1 MITTNAIQ
9 RTFHIKRGDASG
21 TAFAIDR
28 ASRQYLVTAR
38 HVVDGISSGDT
49 IAVFHESRW
58 QNVTIEVIGIG
69 GGDVDVDVNVDVM
82 SCPTQLAP
90 TYSLE
95 ASAAGLAYGQT
106 VYFLGFPFG
115 WDGGAESMNR
125 DLPIPFVKTGI
136 ISALIFGNPTRFF
149 IDGHGN
155 KGFSGGPVVFVPNG
169 LPQTELRVAGIVAN
183 YPTPLRE
190 PIVDKRGHPIVDDHN
205 EPAAF
210 FSENP
215 GFVVAMAISHAT
227 DLIDANPV
235 GFQLPTE

>member
-1 MITTNAIQ
+1 MITANAIQ
-9 RTFHIKRGDASG
+9 RTFRIKRGDASG

-38 HVVDGISSGDT
+38 HVANGIASGHT

-58 QNVTIEVIGIG
+58 KNVTVDVIGIG
-69 GGDVDVDVNVDVM
+69 EGDVDVAVL

-90 TYSLE
+90 TYPLE
-95 ASAAGLAYGQT
+95 ASAAGLAYGQP

-115 WDGGAESMNR
+115 WDGGAENINR
-125 DLPIPFVKTGI
+125 DFPMPFVKTGI
-136 ISALIFGNPTRFF
+136 ISAVMFGNPTRFF

-169 LPQTELRVAGIVAN
+169 QPQTELRVAGIVAN
-183 YPTPLRE
+183 YPTPSRE
-190 PIVDKRGHPIVDDHN
+190 PIVDKRGNPIVDDHN

-215 GFVVAMAISHAT
+215 GFVVAMDIRHAI

-235 GFQLPTE
+235 GFRPPIK

>member
-9 RTFHIKRGDASG
+9 RTFHIKRGDATG

-38 HVVDGISSGDT
+38 HVVDGVASGDT
-49 IAVFHESRW
+49 IAVFHENQW
-58 QNVTIEVIGIG
+58 KNVTVDVVGIG
-69 GGDVDVDVNVDVM
+69 NSDVDVAVL
-82 SCPTQLAP
+82 SCPIQLAP
-90 TYSLE
+90 TYPLE

-115 WDGGAESMNR
+115 WDGGAENMNR
-125 DLPIPFVKTGI
+125 DFPIPFVKAGI
-136 ISALIFGNPTRFF
+136 VSAIIGGNLTRFF

-169 LPQTELRVAGIVAN
+169 QPQAELRVAGIVAN

-190 PIVDKRGHPIVDDHN
+190 PIIDKLGHPIADSRG

-210 FSENP
+210 FQENP
-215 GFVVAMAISHAT
+215 GFVVVMNIRHAI

-235 GFQLPTE
+235 GFQLPTK

>member
-28 ASRQYLVTAR
+28 ASRQYLVTAH
-38 HVVDGISSGDT
+38 HVVDGITSGDT

-58 QNVTIEVIGIG
+58 KNVTVDVVGIG
-69 GGDVDVDVNVDVM
+69 AADVDVAVL
-82 SCPTQLAP
+82 SCPIQLAP
-90 TYSLE
+90 THPLE
-95 ASAAGLAYGQT
+95 ASAAGLTYGQT

-115 WDGGAESMNR
+115 WDGGAENMNR
-125 DLPIPFVKTGI
+125 DFPMPFVKAGI
-136 ISALIFGNPTRFF
+136 VSAIIGGNLTRFF

-169 LPQTELRVAGIVAN
+169 QPQAELRVAGIVAN

-190 PIVDKRGHPIVDDHN
+190 PIIDKLGHPIVDSHG

-210 FSENP
+210 SQENP
-215 GFVVAMAISHAT
+215 GFVVVMDIRHAI

-235 GFQLPTE
+235 GFQLPTG

>member
-9 RTFHIKRGDASG
+9 RTFHIKRGDATG

-38 HVVDGISSGDT
+38 HVVDGIASGGA
-49 IAVFHESRW
+49 IAIFHENQW
-58 QNVTIEVIGIG
+58 KNVTVDVVGIG
-69 GGDVDVDVNVDVM
+69 KGDVDVAVL
-82 SCPTQLAP
+82 SCPIQLAP
-90 TYSLE
+90 TYPLE
-95 ASAAGLAYGQT
+95 ASAAGLAYGQN

-115 WDGGAESMNR
+115 WGGGAENMNR
-125 DLPIPFVKTGI
+125 DFPMPFVKTGI
-136 ISALIFGNPTRFF
+136 ISALIFGDPTRFF

-155 KGFSGGPVVFVPNG
+155 RGFRGGPVVFAPNG
-169 LPQTELRVAGIVAN
+169 QPQTELRVAGIVAN

-190 PIVDKRGHPIVDDHN
+190 PVVDRRGNPILDDHG

-210 FSENP
+210 FGENP
-215 GFVVAMAISHAT
+215 GLVVAMAISHAT

-235 GFQLPTE
+235 GFQLPTT

>member
-38 HVVDGISSGDT
+38 HVVDGITSGET
-49 IAVFHESRW
+49 TAVFHENQW
-58 QNVTIEVIGIG
+58 KNVTVDVVGIG
-69 GGDVDVDVNVDVM
+69 KGDVDVTVL

-90 TYSLE
+90 THPLE
-95 ASAAGLAYGQT
+95 ASFAGLTYGQT

-115 WDGGAESMNR
+115 WDGGAENMNR
-125 DLPIPFVKTGI
+125 DFPIPFVKTGI
-136 ISALIFGNPTRFF
+136 ISALIFGNPTHFF

-169 LPQTELRVAGIVAN
+169 QPQTELRVAGIVAN

-190 PIVDKRGHPIVDDHN
+190 PIVDKRGNPIVDDHN

-227 DLIDANPV
+227 DLTDANPV
-235 GFQLPTE
+235 GFQLPTK

>member
-1 MITTNAIQ
+1 MITANAIQ

-28 ASRQYLVTAR
+28 ASRQYSVTAR
-38 HVVDGISSGDT
+38 HVVDGIIPGDT
-49 IAVFHESRW
+49 IAVFHESQW
-58 QNVTIEVIGIG
+58 KNVTVDVVGIG
-69 GGDVDVDVNVDVM
+69 EADADAAVL

-90 TYSLE
+90 TYPLE
-95 ASAAGLAYGQT
+95 ASATGLAYGQT

-115 WDGGAESMNR
+115 WDGGGENIHR
-125 DLPIPFVKTGI
+125 DSPIPFVKTGI
-136 ISALIFGNPTRFF
+136 ISALIFGNPTHFF

-169 LPQTELRVAGIVAN
+169 QPQTELRMAGIVAN

-190 PIVDKRGHPIVDDHN
+190 PIVDKLGNPIVDDHN
-205 EPAAF
+205 QPAAF

-215 GFVVAMAISHAT
+215 GFVVAMAIRHA
-227 DLIDANPV
+227 IDPIERNPT
-235 GFQLPTE
+235 GFQLSTQ